1 MQRSRRLVRSR
12 AGGTT
17 RRWLEPSR
25 GARHLVPT
33 GSLPAT
39 VGQSAP
45 SRAGLRS
52 SRIGVA
58 EPPLVVQIEQHQGLA
73 STSGLVL
80 QPGFLQLE
88 VALNAVHHL
97 VADLALVA
105 EAARSR
111 GAGPPAARGPAA
123 GKPASGPWRRRRPGS
138 RRELLAT
145 GETARKRTVGTSD
158 QLTAQEAVIA
168 RLAKDG
174 RPIRRSAPGWS
185 SVPGRSSTTWGR
197 CSPSWTSAP
206 VPSWTGPCPATRPA
220 PGRSGASV
228 LAETVLR
235 GSVTAP
241 RLAPVG
247 VPGLCPG
254 LGPPGLLLAYV
265 TAGGSAG
272 AGWSDERQCVVPVED
287 PGRPAL

>member
-1 MQRSRRLVRSR
+1 MRCITSLLISP
-12 AGGTT
+12 
-17 RRWLEPSR
+17 WLRKQHDLAALGLQQLADQP
-25 GARHLVPT
+25 L
-33 GSLPAT
+33 
-39 VGQSAP
+39 VGQRAVLGAVVVQVAAASLEASAAELVQP
-45 SRAGLRS
+45 SHPVDGVVTVHS
-52 SRIGVA
+52 SVA
-58 EPPLVVQIEQHQGLA
+58 ERA
-73 STSGLVL
+73 
-80 QPGFLQLE
+80 
-88 VALNAVHHL
+88 
-97 VADLALVA
+97 
-105 EAARSR
+105 
-111 GAGPPAARGPAA
+111 
-123 GKPASGPWRRRRPGS
+123 

-228 LAETVLR
+228 PAETVLR